1 MVTYCDKTKLKIEE
15 DTTGFYRSTLKEL
28 EDHEKFFKAKIHL
41 EISPDYSFHIY
52 VDGEFFTTATG
63 IIFVP
68 EMFNLARTLG
78 FHPLALSKARQKRDK
93 KREEANKKNFLRP
106 RGRMERR

>member
-15 DTTGFYRSTLKEL
+15 DTTGFYNSAIKEL
-28 EDHEKFFKAKIHL
+28 EENEEFFKIKIHV
-41 EISPDYSFHIY
+41 EISPEYTFLIS
-52 VDGEFFTTATG
+52 VDGKFFTTAAG

-78 FHPLALSKARQKRDK
+78 FHPIQLAKLKQ
-93 KREEANKKNFLRP
+93 KREE
-106 RGRMERR
+106 ERRS